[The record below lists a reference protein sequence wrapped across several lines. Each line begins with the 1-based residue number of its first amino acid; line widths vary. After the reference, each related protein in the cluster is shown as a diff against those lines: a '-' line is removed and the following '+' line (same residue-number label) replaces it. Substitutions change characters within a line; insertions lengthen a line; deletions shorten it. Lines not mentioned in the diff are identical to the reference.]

1 MTHYGYTETNLP
13 KGAQQELD
21 DLRKQI
27 ITLRAAESARL
38 VAHVIRLDQD
48 WFVMPGPAE
57 GQPGVRLWTLTAQGP
72 QLLGTLA
79 HGQSLMFQQAKE
91 SEGTE

>member
-1 MTHYGYTETNLP
+1 MSNYGYTETNLP

-21 DLRKQI
+21 DLRRQV

-38 VAHVIRLDQD
+38 IAHVIRLDQD
-48 WFVMPGPAE
+48 WFVMPGPAN
-57 GQPGVRLWTLTAQGP
+57 GTPVIRLWVLGEQGP

-79 HGQSLMFQQAKE
+79 NGQSLMFQQAKE
-91 SEGTE
+91 SEG

>member
-1 MTHYGYTETNLP
+1 MPNYGYTETNLP

-27 ITLRAAESARL
+27 IALRAAESARL

-57 GQPGVRLWTLTAQGP
+57 RQPAIRLWTLTEQGP

-79 HGQSLMFQQAKE
+79 NGQSLMFQQAKE
-91 SEGTE
+91 VTNE

>member
-1 MTHYGYTETNLP
+1 MGNYGYTETNLP

-27 ITLRAAESARL
+27 IILRAAESARL

-48 WFVMPGPAE
+48 WFVMPGPAD
-57 GQPGVRLWTLTAQGP
+57 GQPAIRLWVLTDDGP
-72 QLLGTLA
+72 KLLGTVVN
-79 HGQSLMFQQAKE
+79 GQSLMFQQAKE
-91 SEGTE
+91 NQE

>member
-1 MTHYGYTETNLP
+1 MANYGYTETNLP

-27 ITLRAAESARL
+27 IALRAAESARL

-48 WFVMPGPAE
+48 WFVMPGPE
-57 GQPGVRLWTLTAQGP
+57 DGQPTIRLWILGDGGP
-72 QLLGTLA
+72 HLVGTVA
-79 HGQSLMFQQAKE
+79 HGEALMFQQAKE
-91 SEGTE
+91 SEP